1 MSNLAEMV
9 PELLQKTRVGRLH
22 WEEPDYNELEA
33 RISSYKLF
41 MRLAREGLSLTLFD
55 AEGRPLDE
63 VHSLESSRASHFAVR
78 TADLQPLFEE
88 AKRRA
93 RRVDEAMAEVES
105 LLKAL

>member
-1 MSNLAEMV
+1 MSNLAEMI
-9 PELLQKTRVGRLH
+9 PELVQKTRIGRLQ

-33 RISSYKLF
+33 RLSGYKLF

-63 VHSLESSRASHFAVR
+63 VYSLDSARASQFAVR
-78 TADLQPLFEE
+78 TADLKPLFEE

-93 RRVDEAMAEVES
+93 RRVDEALAEVES